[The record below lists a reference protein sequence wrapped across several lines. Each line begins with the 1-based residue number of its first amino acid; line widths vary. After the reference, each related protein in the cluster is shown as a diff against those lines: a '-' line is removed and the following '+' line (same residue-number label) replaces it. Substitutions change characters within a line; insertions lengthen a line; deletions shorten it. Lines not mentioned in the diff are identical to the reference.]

1 MIDRADSSGPC
12 AGECRHPQGWAEVM
26 AELLSSGAAP
36 DNDVLPV
43 VFVGMVGG
51 VEPCRG
57 EEDGA

>member
-12 AGECRHPQGWAEVM
+12 ASEELRPRNWAEVM
-26 AELLSSGAAP
+26 AELLSGGAAP
-36 DNDVLPV
+36 DNDEPPV
-43 VFVGMVGG
+43 VFVGRVGG